1 MKNKE
6 YSIDGQIV
14 KKMLKVQASNYL
26 ERIKQYRRVIQIYD
40 GKNIEKNW
48 DRGFGSVAMIY
59 LLRFL
64 L

>member
-26 ERIKQYRRVIQIYD
+26 ERIKQYRREIPIYD
-40 GKNIEKNW
+40 GKNIEKN
-48 DRGFGSVAMIY
+48 
-59 LLRFL
+59 
-64 L
+64 